1 MRALWMRLTLSVFQA
16 KASPSFTEPQYNNV
30 NSRELC
36 MWRNNSRKTRVREK
50 PRFKHTAFTANVL
63 VDKECKTRKLFV
75 VLVFQ
80 EKYFPFISSMAD
92 LCFMN
97 HIKRQCHDSLKQE
110 YRQDMMNTYNLEDE
124 RLAVGESSPFKQ
136 EHP

>member
-1 MRALWMRLTLSVFQA
+1 MSWCTKNLKQ
-16 KASPSFTEPQYNNV
+16 EN
-30 NSRELC
+30 
-36 MWRNNSRKTRVREK
+36 RN
-50 PRFKHTAFTANVL
+50 
-63 VDKECKTRKLFV
+63 KLFV

-97 HIKRQCHDSLKQE
+97 HSKWQCHDSLKQE
-110 YRQDMMNTYNLEDE
+110 YRHDMMNTYNLEDE
-124 RLAVGESSPFKQ
+124 RLAVEEGSSFKQ

>member
-1 MRALWMRLTLSVFQA
+1 
-16 KASPSFTEPQYNNV
+16 
-30 NSRELC
+30 
-36 MWRNNSRKTRVREK
+36 
-50 PRFKHTAFTANVL
+50 
-63 VDKECKTRKLFV
+63 
-75 VLVFQ
+75 
-80 EKYFPFISSMAD
+80 MAD